1 MRVSVSTTASN
12 RPKLDSRCR
21 MPLYPGSIGE
31 EVDVEHVWARGAGVT
46 VEAAAELA
54 GVDVAAV
61 RRWQA
66 LGLLSVELLGDIEAV
81 PLRQLE
87 VLMRRYPHR
96 ERVSDAELQRLTTE
110 RSTDPA

>member
-1 MRVSVSTTASN
+1 M
-12 RPKLDSRCR
+12 
-21 MPLYPGSIGE
+21 
-31 EVDVEHVWARGAGVT
+31 WARGAGVT

-66 LGLLSVELLGDIEAV
+66 LGLLSVELRGSIEAV

-96 ERVSDAELQRLTTE
+96 ERLNDAELERLTTE